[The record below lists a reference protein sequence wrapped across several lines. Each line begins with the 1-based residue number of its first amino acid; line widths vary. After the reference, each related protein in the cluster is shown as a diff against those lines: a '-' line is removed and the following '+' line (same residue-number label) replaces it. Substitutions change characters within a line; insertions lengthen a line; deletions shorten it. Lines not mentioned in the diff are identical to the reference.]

1 MEKRLK
7 KVMSFVLAGALL
19 FMSCLPVK
27 AATGDVTKGSFTV
40 HKYDITAAEQAG
52 VDLSTF
58 ESTGLKN
65 TAAETAL
72 EKYAIKGVE
81 FTYLRVGE
89 VKQISEAGT
98 VQLTYEVPDA
108 LQNILALKKADAIK
122 VIGDKVY
129 FSSTQINE
137 ALASALL
144 DNTKTKDALEDY
156 ITNGTKM
163 PETDATGVSTVDN
176 LDLGLYLIVETKV
189 PENVT
194 YTTDPFFVQLP
205 MVDNNGNE
213 VGDINMYP
221 KNQTGNPTLYKKV
234 RNNTSDANVVTANNQ
249 SIADFTASKD
259 EYKYADTVTVSTNEK
274 LDYELVSKLPHITS
288 KSTYLTTYTFND
300 TLAKGITYGKDA
312 VVAIYDDNSAM
323 ASTNV
328 DNVKDS
334 NALEVWEKG
343 SDMFTATYD
352 ATKNTMKIALTDKGL
367 AAINKN
373 YSDKYIAVF
382 YTADVNKDNSVVLG
396 DAGNSNDVS
405 LTWKRT
411 STNYYDI
418 LKDETIVYIYGINL
432 LKTFSDNDGDAT
444 KVKFTAQNTSDNYY
458 LTATGANGVY
468 FITGKVKTKAEAT
481 QFSPNTDG
489 SLVINGIEADTYALV
504 EIHSDNG
511 YALLTDPVNVAIKSS
526 TAVITGT
533 EANVTGI
540 KSKSENDSTAND
552 GKVVGA
558 TIGNDVTVVTTAAS
572 AKVDGSDT
580 NMSKSGESDNA
591 LVDVKVINRKAF
603 KLPQTGGA
611 GIYAMTIVGVLVI
624 IAGIVCVFRKKDK
637 KKTDM

>member
-1 MEKRLK
+1 MEKKLK
-7 KVMSFVLAGALL
+7 KIMAFVLAGALM
-19 FMSCLPVK
+19 FMSCIPAK

-52 VDLSTF
+52 VDVSTF

-65 TAAETAL
+65 GAAETAL

-89 VKQISEAGT
+89 VKQISEAGK
-98 VQLTYEVPDA
+98 VQLTYEVPEA
-108 LQNILALKKADAIK
+108 LQTALSLKKADAIK
-122 VIGDKVY
+122 VIGDKAY

-156 ITNGTKM
+156 VANGTKM
-163 PETDATGVSTVDN
+163 PETDANGVSTVDN

-205 MVDNNGNE
+205 MVDDDGNE
-213 VGDINMYP
+213 IGDIHMYP

-234 RNNTSDANVVTANNQ
+234 RNNTSQANVVTANNQ
-249 SIADFTASKD
+249 SVTDFTASKD
-259 EYKYADTVTVSTNEK
+259 EYKYADTVTASTSEK

-288 KSTYLTTYTFND
+288 KSTYLTTYTFDD

-323 ASTNV
+323 DSTNV
-328 DNVKDS
+328 DNVNDS
-334 NALEVWEKG
+334 NALEVWKKD

-352 ATKNTMKIALTDKGL
+352 AAKNTMKIALTDKGL
-367 AAINKN
+367 AAVNKN
-373 YSDKYIAVF
+373 YSDKCIAVF
-382 YTADVNKDNSVVLG
+382 YTADVNKDDSVVLG
-396 DAGNSNDVS
+396 DAGNSNEVS

-418 LKDETIVYIYGINL
+418 LKDETIVYVYGINL
-432 LKTFSDNDGDAT
+432 TKTFSDGNGDAT

-458 LTATGANGVY
+458 LTATGTNGVY
-468 FITGKVKTKAEAT
+468 FVTGKVKTKAGAT
-481 QFSPNTDG
+481 QFSPNANG
-489 SLVINGIEADTYALV
+489 SLVINGIEADTFALV
-504 EIHSDNG
+504 ETHSDNG

-526 TAVITGT
+526 SALITGT
-533 EANVTGI
+533 EANITGI
-540 KSKSENDSTAND
+540 QSKADNDSTAND
-552 GKVVGA
+552 GQVVGNA
-558 TIGNDVTVVTTAAS
+558 IGNDVVVVTTAAS
-572 AKVDGSDT
+572 AKVDDSDAA
-580 NMSKSGESDNA
+580 MSKSGESDNA
-591 LVDVKVINRKAF
+591 LVDVEVINRKGF
-603 KLPQTGGA
+603 NLPQTGGA
-611 GIYAMTIVGVLVI
+611 GIYAMTIAGVLII
-624 IAGIVCVFRKKDK
+624 IAGIVCVFRKKDN